1 MRNFNFELSGKY
13 GGGRSVTTT
22 RSRIIVGWRNDRRG
36 HPLSPALCL
45 LCRGGLFVGG
55 KSAVGGSRRRPVAS
69 SRSPSRRLWQE
80 PPVVLDDEFPDGS
93 GSHRPLVCAIKTQ
106 HAPGPPVRPA
116 STLAASGRPRRRRG
130 RPRGPRR
137 GGCPARRGRVG
148 GPRVATAARRARRA
162 YPSGPH
168 RQTARGAPRVRVAA
182 TRGRGGWWHGDAAS
196 AAAAD
201 SPVGWQRPLGGPP
214 PRCVA
219 SRRVPLGL
227 ANGDLAGARA

>member
-55 KSAVGGSRRRPVAS
+55 KSVVGGSRRRPVAS

-162 YPSGPH
+162 TRLVPI
-168 RQTARGAPRVRVAA
+168 ARRRAARRVCAWPRLA
-182 TRGRGGWWHGDAAS
+182 GRGGWWHGDAAS